1 MNSAH
6 RLSFGRLHPKA
17 SQLLFM
23 CLTIAL
29 LTGCAAFKQPS
40 EQEKQTVHELTSNMR
55 TWALGRGLIDLP
67 ANWTGGGDVKLYYGL
82 GADHSSVE
90 VLILGER
97 VTQERFDAA
106 LNERSRRISAVK
118 NYKNSDVPMLV
129 SAKFV
134 SPRETLLQYYKQ
146 ATRRQ
151 TFVHESHLLIDDVY
165 VMLRAQSYEG
175 DTDSVEAQ
183 LLKLSKEIFKVTP
196 ETAGAGFALGPV
208 VIRSHHDHEIASFYF
223 RPPASDVS
231 LNVYYNALS
240 PDDGERLHVRTQK
253 DGKIFLAGDYEQLRM
268 GQITLA
274 GMQAEESLIGF
285 SDDTHRQILFVSEN
299 YRDNPSRARPGMSIR
314 LSAGGMKGEP
324 VDPNEPEDLVRW
336 TLPQFA
342 NKGYELPLW
351 QQPASPEPV
360 NPSLTDY
367 EAMAVWDAILKSVRI
382 RYGAVAPRPDPEANS
397 RGPSVKEAV
406 ESKRILHEFIASVE
420 NASHAPGRGSAGAT
434 GKRSPCVSNE
444 L

>member
-175 DTDSVEAQ
+175 DTDPVEAQ

-208 VIRSHHDHEIASFYF
+208 VIRSHHDYEIASFYF

-382 RYGAVAPRPDPEANS
+382 RYGSVAPRPDPEANI
-397 RGPSVKEAV
+397 RGPVSRRLPKA
-406 ESKRILHEFIASVE
+406 
-420 NASHAPGRGSAGAT
+420 NASSMNS
-434 GKRSPCVSNE
+434 SPALKTQAMPLGVVQREQQGCVHRV
-444 L
+444 

>member
-175 DTDSVEAQ
+175 DTDPVEAQ

-299 YRDNPSRARPGMSIR
+299 YRDNPSLSRPAVSIR
-314 LSAGGMKGEP
+314 LSAGGKKRTAI
-324 VDPNEPEDLVRW
+324 DPDKPRDLVRW

-382 RYGAVAPRPDPEANS
+382 RYGSVAPRPDPEANI
-397 RGPSVKEAV
+397 RGPVSRRLPKA
-406 ESKRILHEFIASVE
+406 
-420 NASHAPGRGSAGAT
+420 NASSMNS
-434 GKRSPCVSNE
+434 SPALKTQAMPLGVVQREQQGCVHRV
-444 L
+444 

>member
-1 MNSAH
+1 M
-6 RLSFGRLHPKA
+6 
-17 SQLLFM
+17 
-23 CLTIAL
+23 
-29 LTGCAAFKQPS
+29 
-40 EQEKQTVHELTSNMR
+40 HELTSNMR

-90 VLILGER
+90 VLILGEG

-106 LNERSRRISAVK
+106 LNERARRISAIK
-118 NYKNSDVPMLV
+118 NHKNSDVSMLV
-129 SAKFV
+129 SAKVV
-134 SPRETLLQYYKQ
+134 SSREKLLQYYKQ

-165 VMLRAQSYEG
+165 VMLRAQSYDG
-175 DTDSVEAQ
+175 DTDPVQAQ

-196 ETAGAGFALGPV
+196 ENAGTGFALGPI
-208 VIRSHHDHEIASFYF
+208 VIRSHHDQEIASFDF
-223 RPPASDVS
+223 GPPASDVS
-231 LNVYYNALS
+231 LDIYINALS
-240 PDDGERLHVRTQK
+240 PDDEERLHVRTPK
-253 DGKIFLAGDYEQLRM
+253 DGQIFLAGDYENLRAGKIM
-268 GQITLA
+268 LA

-299 YRDNPSRARPGMSIR
+299 YRDNPSLSRPAMSIR
-314 LSAGGMKGEP
+314 LSAGGMSAGP
-324 VDPNEPEDLVRW
+324 IDPDEPEDLVRW

-342 NKGYELPLW
+342 NKGYDLPLW

-382 RYGAVAPRPDPEANS
+382 RHGSVAPKPDPWANI
-397 RGPSVKEAV
+397 RGPSAEEAA
-406 ESKRILHEFIASVE
+406 ESKRILDEFIASFAE
-420 NASHAPGRGSAGAT
+420 RKP
-434 GKRSPCVSNE
+434 
-444 L
+444 

>member
-175 DTDSVEAQ
+175 DTDPVEAQ

-299 YRDNPSRARPGMSIR
+299 YRDNPSLARPGMSIR

-382 RYGAVAPRPDPEANS
+382 RYGSVAPRPDPEANI
-397 RGPSVKEAV
+397 RGPVSRRLPKA
-406 ESKRILHEFIASVE
+406 
-420 NASHAPGRGSAGAT
+420 NASSMNS
-434 GKRSPCVSNE
+434 SPALKTQAMPLGVVQREQQGCVHRV
-444 L
+444 

>member
-23 CLTIAL
+23 CLTLAL

-175 DTDSVEAQ
+175 DTDPVEAQ

-274 GMQAEESLIGF
+274 GMQAEEFLIGF

-299 YRDNPSRARPGMSIR
+299 YRDNPSLARPGMSIR

-382 RYGAVAPRPDPEANS
+382 RYGSVAPRPDPEANI
-397 RGPSVKEAV
+397 RGPVSRRLPKA
-406 ESKRILHEFIASVE
+406 
-420 NASHAPGRGSAGAT
+420 NASSMNS
-434 GKRSPCVSNE
+434 SPALKTQAMPLGVVQREQQGCVHRV
-444 L
+444 

>member
-82 GADHSSVE
+82 GADHSSIE

-175 DTDSVEAQ
+175 DTDPVEAQ

-382 RYGAVAPRPDPEANS
+382 RYGSVAPRPDPEANI
-397 RGPSVKEAV
+397 RGPVSRRLPKA
-406 ESKRILHEFIASVE
+406 
-420 NASHAPGRGSAGAT
+420 NASSMNS
-434 GKRSPCVSNE
+434 SPALKTQAMPLGVVQREQQGCVHRV
-444 L
+444 

>member
-118 NYKNSDVPMLV
+118 NYKNSDVSMLV

-175 DTDSVEAQ
+175 DTDPVEAQ

-299 YRDNPSRARPGMSIR
+299 YRDNPSLSRPAMSIR
-314 LSAGGMKGEP
+314 LSAGGKKRTAI
-324 VDPNEPEDLVRW
+324 DPDKPRDLVRW

-382 RYGAVAPRPDPEANS
+382 RYGAVAPRPDPEANI
-397 RGPSVKEAV
+397 RGPRVKEAA

-434 GKRSPCVSNE
+434 GMRSPCVSNE

>member
-1 MNSAH
+1 MR
-6 RLSFGRLHPKA
+6 RLTVFFTC
-17 SQLLFM
+17 LL
-23 CLTIAL
+23 LGSVA
-29 LTGCAAFKQPS
+29 GCTTFKQPS

-67 ANWTGGGDVKLYYGL
+67 SSWTGGGDVKLYYGL

-175 DTDSVEAQ
+175 DTDPVEAQ

-382 RYGAVAPRPDPEANS
+382 RYGSVAPRPDPEANI
-397 RGPSVKEAV
+397 RGPVSRRLPKA
-406 ESKRILHEFIASVE
+406 
-420 NASHAPGRGSAGAT
+420 NASSMNS
-434 GKRSPCVSNE
+434 SPALKTQAMPLGVVQREQQGCVHRV
-444 L
+444 